1 MNGRS
6 RLPQVLLCAALAVAT
21 GACESAA
28 LKANQ
33 DQVAQNQQ
41 QIEQMQKE
49 IAELKAQDANRTPQP
64 LPASCDRDVLARA
77 TRQGGDNYASGDFS
91 KALGYYQDALTAC
104 PGNARA
110 ELNVGRA
117 YEALNDRQ
125 QALNYYQQ
133 AASSG
138 DPTEI
143 AAEKEAH
150 TAVDRLGGIAP

>member
-1 MNGRS
+1 MKLRA
-6 RLPQVLLCAALAVAT
+6 LTPLLTLLVLSAA
-21 GACESAA
+21 ACESAA

-33 DQVAQNQQ
+33 EQVQQNQQ
-41 QIEQMQKE
+41 QLEQQAKE
-49 IAELKAQDANRTPQP
+49 IAELKSQQGYQTPP
-64 LPASCDRDVLARA
+64 PAPGSCDRDVMTRA
-77 TRQGGDNYASGDFS
+77 THDGGDNYASGDFS

-125 QALNYYQQ
+125 QALTHYQQ

-138 DPTEI
+138 DPGD
-143 AAEKEAH
+143 AAAVQEAH
-150 TAVDRLGGIAP
+150 TAVERLGGVAP